1 MLFLDLGYSTSILGP
16 SLFGLTYMKTV
27 ATMPAA
33 IFYLSGVVITIAFIA
48 LAAVRLPKLDGGSSE
63 DADVEEQEPL
73 LDLGSSER
81 QGVPQDTL
89 VGPPQGLESDGE
101 LRARKVPA
109 SSSD

>member
-1 MLFLDLGYSTSILGP
+1 MLFLDLGCSTSILGP

-63 DADVEEQEPL
+63 DADLEEPL
-73 LDLGSSER
+73 LDMDTSDR

-89 VGPPQGLESDGE
+89 VGAPQGLESEGE